1 MTIDMK
7 LSAVQQAAE
16 NSRKELR
23 KNRLNIG
30 VSADSP
36 KPVIVGVADG
46 GVVPVTILKSA
57 AAQAATTT
65 VARQPDL
72 PITVTVFAWEFPSDR
87 DEVVIEGYAFQE
99 GIDDPDA
106 PDSWAWVEWL
116 RQPAPAVSGR
126 PTQWNVTLPA
136 GRLTDILTTGSA
148 SPTQWKIQSSGQLD
162 GNPQYSEITTCFVDT
177 FAPFHNKGDVRVL
190 APTRV
195 DFPLPAN
202 AKIDTAYLETIRT
215 TGMEFTLPVTDG
227 KWEIKATD
235 KCFIYLSPTL
245 RPTRQLTPTLTVDPV
260 PADGKVSIP
269 MLDISKLANGTVWLI
284 MAYEDAA
291 GNRSAD
297 MLAYSRIVEFVPLP
311 VPAPPIIDAANTAGD
326 NVIDLADVRFYGTS
340 GVPIRVLRP
349 LNTQDTDKATVFF
362 ENFETIDLDPPV
374 QEFGTNTELTFRI
387 KWNDL
392 KTIYASLAGGDP
404 DVREVGTRV
413 VWTWMRGLT
422 PKDSPAATP
431 DLDFSYPGEENP
443 DEPDEINK
451 LLAKVQLRGVDKI
464 LNTLN
469 PPDLLTDP
477 EVIIPLPTTE
487 PLGNDVVCKWFY
499 NGLVVNEFSPE
510 GLTEYKGTLPAQR
523 VVDGQ
528 AGDKL
533 TYWSFSYIGGINPQ
547 RSLDETVTVTTVA
560 KEVPDPVIDRLFD
573 NGTIINCP
581 TVGFIRGVKPPLPFL
596 TFRVAANPVLAGLQ
610 SITAHWV
617 GTTDAAGQSPITD
630 TDQDVPITV
639 TGTEATTGITG
650 QIAEYLTK
658 IVPIQTRPDPF
669 PVPAPAITYA
679 SLKYTV
685 VWTDGTRATSNATV
699 KIISLVNGNRE
710 FCHEVR

>member
-7 LSAVQQAAE
+7 LSAVQQVAE
-16 NSRKELR
+16 NSRTELR
-23 KNRLNIG
+23 QKRLNVG
-30 VSADSP
+30 VMADSP

-46 GVVPVTILKSA
+46 ATVPVAILKSA
-57 AAQAATTT
+57 AAQAGTTT

-72 PITVTVFAWEFPSDR
+72 PVTVTVSAWEFPSDK

-106 PDSWAWVEWL
+106 PDTWAWVEWL
-116 RQPAPAVSGR
+116 RQPAPPVTGR

-136 GRLTDILTTGSA
+136 GKLTDILTTGST

-162 GNPQYSEITTCFVDT
+162 GNPQFSEITTCYVDT
-177 FAPFHNKGDVRVL
+177 FAPFHNKGDIRVL

-195 DFPLPAN
+195 DFPLPAT
-202 AKIDTAYLETIRT
+202 AKIDTAYLETIQT
-215 TGMEFTLPVTDG
+215 TGMVFTLPVTDG
-227 KWEIKATD
+227 KWDIKSTD

-245 RPTRQLTPTLTVDPV
+245 RPSRQLTPTLIVDPV
-260 PADGKVSIP
+260 PVNGIVSIP
-269 MLDISKLANGTVWLI
+269 MRDISQLANGTVWLI

-297 MLAYSRIVEFVPLP
+297 MLAHSRVVEFVPLP
-311 VPAPPIIDAANTAGD
+311 IPVAPIIDAANTAGD
-326 NVIDLADVRFYGTS
+326 NTIDLADVRLYEPS

-349 LNTQDTDKATVFF
+349 LNTQDTDKATVIF
-362 ENFETIDLDPPV
+362 ENFETIELDPPV
-374 QEFGTNTELTFRI
+374 QQFGTNTELTFRI

-413 VWTWMRGLT
+413 AWTWMRGIT
-422 PKDSPAATP
+422 AKDSPAATP

-443 DEPDEINK
+443 DEPEEINK
-451 LLAKVQLRGVDKI
+451 SLAKVQLRGVDKI

-477 EVIIPLPTTE
+477 EVIIPLPTSQ
-487 PLGNDVVCKWFY
+487 PLGDNVVCKWFY
-499 NGLVVNEFSPE
+499 NGLVVNEFSAE

-528 AGDKL
+528 AGSKL
-533 TYWSFSYIGGINPQ
+533 TYWSFSYIGGINSQ
-547 RSLDETVTVTTVA
+547 RSLDETVTVTTVT

-573 NGTIINCP
+573 NSTIINCP
-581 TVGFIRGVKPPLPFL
+581 TLGFIRGTKPPLPSL
-596 TFRVAANPVLAGLQ
+596 TFKVAASPVLAGLQ

-617 GTTDAAGQSPITD
+617 GTTDAAGQLPIPG
-630 TDQDVPITV
+630 TDQDVPIAV

-650 QIAEYLTK
+650 RIAEYLTK
-658 IVPIQTRPDPF
+658 IVPIQTRPEPF
-669 PVPAPAITYA
+669 PIPAPPITYA
-679 SLKYTV
+679 SLKYTA
-685 VWTDGTRATSNATV
+685 VWTDGTRSTSNATV
-699 KIISLVNGNRE
+699 KIVSLVNGNRE